1 MIKWGVSKKCKMI
14 SYLKINLYLM
24 YLYRVHII
32 NRMKESS
39 QSAQWILRLHWRKF
53 NVSSWLKKK
62 SKFSIQVMK
71 ENSFNRIKV
80 RFAPKNR
87 VICEYNS
94 VTILFIFFLHA
105 EWNFMSWYQI
115 QQQSFFGEGRE
126 TVLWARVHGPLQ
138 FICNI

>member
-62 SKFSIQVMK
+62 IKIQHTSNERK
-71 ENSFNRIKV
+71 LLQSDKSQ
-80 RFAPKNR
+80 
-87 VICEYNS
+87 ICTKKIELFEYNS

-115 QQQSFFGEGRE
+115 QEQSFFGEGRE